1 MVISIIL
8 LSESEEVTIM
18 MAHKNTATIADI
30 SETQVEIMQE
40 LKLPLRLLTKET
52 ILGNPV
58 KRSTP
63 MKYDLSAFSRRK
75 PINWACYRVP
85 IEVDIALII
94 ILSKFFHQPCLPNLT
109 RTTHDERFVIY
120 VGFSF
125 QQIRNSIS
133 LHSDHLQ
140 IIMLSQ
146 ILLRFF

>member
-1 MVISIIL
+1 
-8 LSESEEVTIM
+8 M

-75 PINWACYRVP
+75 PI
-85 IEVDIALII
+85 
-94 ILSKFFHQPCLPNLT
+94 LPRQN
-109 RTTHDERFVIY
+109 
-120 VGFSF
+120 
-125 QQIRNSIS
+125 
-133 LHSDHLQ
+133 
-140 IIMLSQ
+140 
-146 ILLRFF
+146 